1 MLMIFKHQFS
11 RSIVLTARPHQNSTV
26 RHNSEQGNPLTL
38 VSEPHSDLV
47 DAIFYAVSGNGI
59 LAVSESVD
67 SDPKNHELSPGDFAF
82 VPAWTEHQ
90 IKNETDEDVVFLVIQ
105 SGPTPIRADLTDWGG
120 DMVKTRK

>member
-1 MLMIFKHQFS
+1 MLLK
-11 RSIVLTARPHQNSTV
+11 PHA
-26 RHNSEQGNPLTL
+26 
-38 VSEPHSDLV
+38 DLV
-47 DAIFYAVSGNGI
+47 DAIFYAVSENGV

-67 SDPKNHELSPGDFAF
+67 SEPKNHELSPGDFAF

-105 SGPTPIRADLTDWGG
+105 GGPTPLRADLTDWGG

>member
-1 MLMIFKHQFS
+1 M
-11 RSIVLTARPHQNSTV
+11 
-26 RHNSEQGNPLTL
+26 
-38 VSEPHSDLV
+38 
-47 DAIFYAVSGNGI
+47 
-59 LAVSESVD
+59 D

-120 DMVKTRK
+120 DMVKSRK